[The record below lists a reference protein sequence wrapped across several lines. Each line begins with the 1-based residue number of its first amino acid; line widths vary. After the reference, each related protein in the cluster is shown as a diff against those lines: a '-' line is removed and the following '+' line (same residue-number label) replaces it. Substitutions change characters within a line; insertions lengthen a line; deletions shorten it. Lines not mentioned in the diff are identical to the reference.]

1 MYILGTLDLKS
12 TSFFGRYYYYS
23 TENNQPAYKKK
34 CFHDQMLVIMESI

>member
-34 CFHDQMLVIMESI
+34 CFHDQMPVIMESI